1 MAKINAAGIFLVRT
15 NGTVLICHPTNHKPD
30 FFSIPKGKIEDGES
44 PAEAA
49 IRETFEETNIDLA
62 GCAMVALEMVNYKSK
77 KKALHPFI
85 VFVHENPLL
94 NWDCFDLKC
103 NSFVPEDKGGFPE
116 MDGYKFASLDE
127 ARGLL
132 HETQVKCLDKIQNIL
147 DKYNNTSSL

>member
-1 MAKINAAGIFLVRT
+1 MKANAAGIFLVRT

-62 GCAMVALEMVNYKSK
+62 GCTMVALEMVNYQSK

-85 VFVHENPLL
+85 VFEHENRLL

-116 MDGYKFASLDE
+116 MDGYKWVTLDE
-127 ARGLL
+127 AIPLL
-132 HETQVKCLDKIQNIL
+132 HETQSVCIEKIKTHL
-147 DKYNNTSSL
+147 SERD